1 MCKLFVRQVV
11 STVPIVLDV
20 VLKIWKSVSKSY
32 LNIIFECY
40 KCIVISINNQQQFES
55 SGVNSIKPEVFMISI
70 KVPGLWSE
78 REVKT
83 ANIVHNRFRITWKS
97 ATPTARQTD
106 KRMCLFRCSKHSAY
120 IKSVIMPLIY
130 IRNLLKHWWNQS

>member
-1 MCKLFVRQVV
+1 MLMCKLFVRQVV

-32 LNIIFECY
+32 LNIIFEWY

-83 ANIVHNRFRITWKS
+83 ATSFIT
-97 ATPTARQTD
+97 ALELHENLPPQRQD
-106 KRMCLFRCSKHSAY
+106 KRTNECVYFDVQSTPLTLNRWLCL
-120 IKSVIMPLIY
+120 
-130 IRNLLKHWWNQS
+130 